1 MNQSQLFN
9 FNGQQVRTLV
19 SNNQPYFVGKDVA
32 EILGY
37 GDTNQA
43 IRKHV
48 DDEDKLTRQFNGS
61 GQNRTM
67 TVINESGLYDLIFDA
82 SRQSKNPDI
91 QRRAKK
97 FRHWVTSEVLPSIRK
112 HGAYMTDEKIEE
124 VLLNPDT
131 IIKLATELKTE
142 RERRSIAEQRVNELT
157 PKASYYDLVLSNKS
171 LVTIT
176 QIAKD
181 YGMSGQ
187 AMNHKLHDLGVIYKQ
202 GDTWLLYSKYQR
214 TGWTHSETIMVTKSD
229 GTQKAVM
236 HTKWTQKGRLG
247 LYELLKRHG
256 ILPLIE
262 TADEKK
268 GA

>member
-1 MNQSQLFN
+1 MENQLQAFN
-9 FNGQQVRTLV
+9 FNGSDVRTLV
-19 SNNQPYFVGKDVA
+19 INGNPYFVGKDVA
-32 EILGY
+32 TILGY
-37 GDTNQA
+37 KNTKDA
-43 IRKHV
+43 LLKHV
-48 DDEDKLTRQFNGS
+48 DDEDKLGSQIATS
-61 GQNRTM
+61 GQNREM
-67 TVINESGLYDLIFDA
+67 KVINESGLYSLIL
-82 SRQSKNPDI
+82 SSKLPS
-91 QRRAKK
+91 AKK
-97 FRHWVTSEVLPSIRK
+97 FKRWVTSEVLPAIRK
-112 HGAYMTDEKIEE
+112 HGAFMTNEKIEE

-157 PKASYYDLVLSNKS
+157 PKASYYDLVLSNES

-187 AMNHKLHDLGVIYKQ
+187 TMNHKLHDLGVIYKQ
-202 GDTWLLYSKYQR
+202 GNTWLLYSKYQR
-214 TGWTHSETIMVTKSD
+214 TGWTHSETIMVDKAD

-262 TADEKK
+262 TVDEKK